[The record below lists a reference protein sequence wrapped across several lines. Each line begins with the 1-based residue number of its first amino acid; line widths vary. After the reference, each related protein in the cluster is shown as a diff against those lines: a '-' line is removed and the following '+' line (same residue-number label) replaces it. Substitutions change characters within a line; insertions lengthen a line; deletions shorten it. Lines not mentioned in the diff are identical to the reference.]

1 MAAEA
6 KATSSQQAGRHS
18 LVELL
23 WTVLKPVGQLFLFIV
38 GAAASLSLIVVVL
51 SLLLSGSQPDMLQR
65 TLTVLP
71 QAIIDGMVRGFLFAT
86 IALGYTMVYGVLE
99 FINFAHGEIFMV
111 GAVVGAY
118 IGYFMAGAGLL
129 DGVPPLLF
137 VLIVVLAAMTVSGTL
152 AMTVERLA
160 YRPLRGSPRLVPLI
174 SAIGV
179 SLVLQDLTRLF
190 MTNAPT
196 SEPLGFNARYQSPDY
211 GPPLRLFEMQVGER
225 TIPVILSPKD
235 LIFII
240 VAVLMLIALNYLV
253 NATRLGKAIRATAQD
268 MPTASLMGINVNRI
282 IALTFLIGGALGGA
296 AGALFG
302 LRVGAV
308 NPYMGLI
315 PGLKAFTAAVLG
327 GIGNITGAM
336 VGGIVLGFLEAFVA
350 IYLSLFTAGALSGAA
365 YADIAAFSILILIL
379 IFRPSGLLGEATAQ
393 KV

>member
-6 KATSSQQAGRHS
+6 KTTTSQHS
-18 LVELL
+18 GQRSPVELL
-23 WTVLKPVGQLFLFIV
+23 RTVLTPVGQLFLFIV
-38 GAAASLSLIVVVL
+38 GAAAALSLIVVTL
-51 SLLLSGSQPDMLQR
+51 SLLLSGTQPDLLQR
-65 TLTVLP
+65 AITVLP
-71 QAIIDGMVRGFLFAT
+71 QAIIDGLVRGFLFAT

-111 GAVVGAY
+111 GGVVGAY
-118 IGYFMAGAGLL
+118 IGYFLAGAGLL
-129 DGVPPLLF
+129 DGVPPLVF
-137 VLIVVLAAMTVSGTL
+137 VLIVVLAAMTVSGLL

-160 YRPLRGSPRLVPLI
+160 YRPLRGAPRLVPLI

-190 MTNAPT
+190 MTNFPGG
-196 SEPLGFNARYQSPDY
+196 EPLGFNARYQAPDY
-211 GPPLRLFEMQVGER
+211 GPPLRLFEMPVGER

-240 VAVLMLIALNYLV
+240 VAVLMLIGLNYLV
-253 NATRLGKAIRATAQD
+253 NATKLGKAIRATAQD

-336 VGGIVLGFLEAFVA
+336 VGGVVLGFLEAFVA

-379 IFRPSGLLGEATAQ
+379 IFRPEGLLGEATAQ